1 MNAVLNG
8 SLVMLLVEDNP
19 ADVLFFTEAL
29 DATRMRAEV
38 HVVGDGG
45 AAMRFLRRQPPFA
58 DAPRPDVVVLD
69 MNLPI
74 QRGDE
79 VLTEMVADPQ
89 LRTIPV
95 AILSTVTSETHVSD
109 VCPSGRCKCF
119 VKTANF
125 SRLQDIVR
133 RIAGH
138 AEANRAP

>member
-8 SLVMLLVEDNP
+8 SLVVLLVEDNP
-19 ADVLFFTEAL
+19 ADVLFFPEAL

-45 AAMRFLRRQPPFA
+45 AAMRLLRRQPPFA
-58 DAPRPDVVVLD
+58 DAPRPDVIVLD
-69 MNLPI
+69 MNLPV

-79 VLTEMVADPQ
+79 VLAEMAGDPH
-89 LRTIPV
+89 LRMIPV
-95 AILSTVTSETHVSD
+95 AILSTVTSKTHVSD
-109 VCPSGRCKCF
+109 VYPSGRCECF
-119 VKTANF
+119 VKTADF

>member
-8 SLVMLLVEDNP
+8 SLVVLLVEDNP

-95 AILSTVTSETHVSD
+95 AILSTASSETQVSGI
-109 VCPSGRCKCF
+109 CLSGRCMCF
-119 VKTANF
+119 VKTADF

>member
-8 SLVMLLVEDNP
+8 SLVVLLVEDNP
-19 ADVLFFTEAL
+19 ADVLFFNEAL
-29 DATRMRAEV
+29 DATRMPAAV

-45 AAMRFLRRQPPFA
+45 DAMRFLRRQPPFA
-58 DAPRPDVVVLD
+58 DAPCPDVVVLD

-74 QRGDE
+74 KRGDE
-79 VLTEMVADPQ
+79 VLAEMAGDPQ
-89 LRTIPV
+89 LRMIPV

-109 VCPSGRCKCF
+109 VYPSGRCKCF

-125 SRLQDIVR
+125 SLLQDIVR